1 MPHPRQISLG
11 HEEHAAGVVASVYR
25 DVRVRMEFVPA
36 IFKAL
41 ASDPEALVTAWMQA
55 RALYDDPRVSQALE
69 RLREHARPCLDYSP
83 SGDVSA
89 TVAPFV
95 DELPVLLLIV
105 TSLGLTLDG
114 VLRLRQPP
122 PRDLPE
128 PGSVPV
134 SIVPEERGEHRLFD
148 EIRAV
153 YGTEHVP
160 SMYRALAAREQ
171 LDEPWAAIGPF
182 LDGDAGRRLV
192 DSVETAAA
200 EEAVRFP
207 EVAFFAAERTRP
219 VLDQFRQA
227 LPRNLIFALASSS
240 R

>member
-1 MPHPRQISLG
+1 MPDPLQIRLG
-11 HEEHAAGVVASVYR
+11 HEEDAAGVVASVYR

-41 ASDPEALVTAWMQA
+41 ASDPDALVTAWMQA
-55 RALYDDPRVSQALE
+55 RALYDDPRVSQALARLLE
-69 RLREHARPCLDYSP
+69 RARPCLDYSP
-83 SGDVSA
+83 SGGVAA

-114 VLRLRQPP
+114 VLRVRRRP

-128 PGSVPV
+128 PGPVLV

-153 YGTEHVP
+153 YGTGHVP

-171 LDEPWAAIGPF
+171 LDEPWGAIGPF
-182 LDGDAGRRLV
+182 LDGVAGRRLV
-192 DSVETAAA
+192 DSVGAAA
-200 EEAVRFP
+200 VEEALRFP
-207 EVAFFAAERTRP
+207 EVAVFDAERTRP
-219 VLDQFRQA
+219 ILDQFRQS
-227 LPRNLIFALASSS
+227 LPRNLIFALASSP